1 MMDAVQLC
9 GAGDAQDR
17 AALTISDFRKDDLE
31 ALTGLFLQVLL
42 LCQPA
47 GLVKLR
53 HVALDDTKVRAT
65 EQANRSGNGEDNNG

>member
-1 MMDAVQLC
+1 MDAVQLC

-17 AALTISDFRKDDLE
+17 VALTISDFRKDNLE
-31 ALTGLFLQVLL
+31 ALL

-65 EQANRSGNGEDNNG
+65 EQANWSGNGEDNNG

>member
-1 MMDAVQLC
+1 MDAVQLC

-31 ALTGLFLQVLL
+31 ALTGLFLQALL